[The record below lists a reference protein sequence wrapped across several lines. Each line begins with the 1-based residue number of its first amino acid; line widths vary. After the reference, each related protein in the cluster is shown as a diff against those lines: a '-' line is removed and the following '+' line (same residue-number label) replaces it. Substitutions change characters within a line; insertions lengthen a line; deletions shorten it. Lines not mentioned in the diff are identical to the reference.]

1 MLEPILDSARSR
13 LPDLV
18 AETETWLGRAAAA
31 APARDFGAAL
41 AESGLGVIA
50 EVKRR
55 SPSAGDIAPNLDA
68 AVLATAYVEGGASAI
83 SVLTEEDHFGGSI
96 EDLRTVRSAVAIP
109 LLRKDFVLHPVQVAQ
124 ARAAGA
130 DAVLLIA
137 TILDD
142 ATLGDL
148 VAVTRG
154 FGMTPLVEAHDGP
167 EVSRAVAAGATVIG
181 VNNRDLTTFTVDLAT
196 AEAVRPLIPAGSVA
210 IAESGVTSA
219 AGARRM
225 AAAGYDAILVGQAA
239 AQAEDPAAF
248 VAEIV
253 GAS

>member
-1 MLEPILDSARSR
+1 MLEPILDSVRSR

-18 AETETWLGRAAAA
+18 SETETWLGRAAAA
-31 APARDFGAAL
+31 PPARDLGAAL
-41 AESGLGVIA
+41 TGAGLGVIA
-50 EVKRR
+50 EIKRR
-55 SPSAGDIAPNLDA
+55 SPSAGDIAPGLDPA
-68 AVLATAYVEGGASAI
+68 ALATAYASGGASAI

-96 EDLRTVRSAVAIP
+96 EDLRTVRAAVDIP

-137 TILDD
+137 AVLDD

-154 FGMTPLVEAHDGP
+154 FGMTALVEAHDGS
-167 EVSRAVAAGATVIG
+167 EVARSITAGAAVIG
-181 VNNRDLTTFTVDLAT
+181 VNNRDLTTFDVDLGT
-196 AEAVRPLIPAGSVA
+196 AEALRSLIPADAVA
-210 IAESGVTSA
+210 VAESGVTSIE
-219 AGARRM
+219 GARRM
-225 AAAGYDAILVGQAA
+225 ARAGYDAILVGQAA

-248 VAEIV
+248 VSELI